1 MKLQNL
7 KRRITFMIV
16 EVILISFAI
25 LMCFSSNFYG
35 MIQMSRSKLYTY
47 YCVLELSEPL
57 KLHDGYGNT
66 IDCYSG
72 EQVKMMG
79 FEEDMIV
86 ISSFQHGN
94 EWFPTSERIS
104 MSSVKKRD
112 EIKKTYTALH
122 EAKSEQI
129 QQYANRAIIEY
140 AVALVISVTAG
151 FVLSLILR
159 DKTVPHVIAVVVLV
173 LTDLIV
179 SFCLFVIG

>member
-1 MKLQNL
+1 
-7 KRRITFMIV
+7 MIV

-57 KLHDGYGNT
+57 KLHDGNGNT
-66 IDCYSG
+66 VDCYSG

-104 MSSVKKRD
+104 MSSVKNAMRSKIPIRLCMKRSQSRSNSMR
-112 EIKKTYTALH
+112 T
-122 EAKSEQI
+122 EQ
-129 QQYANRAIIEY
+129 
-140 AVALVISVTAG
+140 
-151 FVLSLILR
+151 
-159 DKTVPHVIAVVVLV
+159 
-173 LTDLIV
+173 
-179 SFCLFVIG
+179 